1 MSTIETYQKIP
12 KNVATED
19 DLDFAFLRRT
29 GIAYIESM
37 GGGLWTDLNDHD
49 PGVTMLE
56 MLAYAITDLGARL
69 DLPIETLLA
78 SEDDPELRRQF
89 HRAEEILPSCPV
101 NELDYR
107 KLFIDIDGV
116 RNCWMVPFEAFLH
129 VDCVNEKLDYKPFD
143 SEVLEQTSFPIQG
156 INCLIVDY
164 EEDAIIADVNELI
177 YAAYH
182 ANRNLCEE
190 LVEIKPVVEKP
201 ISVCA
206 SMELE
211 RGADENLVH
220 AQVIDAIEQYF
231 ASDIRRYSLKEMK
244 EKGYRIDEIFEGPLL
259 ENGFIDTEELAN
271 SSLRSE
277 VRLSDI
283 INLIMD
289 IDGIISISRIEIKC
303 CCEGQGEGSDWLICL
318 DPFCKPVLAPWIP
331 GEEPLEDCDLKS
343 VFNYKKDV
351 LPVIVSPTLVQIEL
365 DAIQAER
372 DAQNALALLDRF
384 PVIPEGNVLE
394 IGETTTIMNDFP
406 ETYGIGLY
414 GLPGSAPESRK
425 AQAKQLKGYLLFFDQ
440 ILATYFAHLGSVKDL
455 FAMDAGNAPTY
466 FTQAIKDVRG
476 FDELVENYEQA
487 DDAVLSQELIEF
499 LDDNVA
505 RRNEILD
512 HLLARFAENFSDYA
526 FILMQMFDAA
536 TAEQDL
542 ITSKE
547 VFLSEYIQLSS
558 RRGKGFNCQGE
569 VWDTTNVSGVQ
580 HRVARLSGIED
591 YSRRDLISL
600 DLDWLLGTGPA
611 YYWRI
616 SNDAGTIDYMA
627 GRIPSNSKCEQIK
640 ESLIAI
646 DLVRAMDTNELF
658 TIINNGEL
666 VEGYTFG
673 AATFV
678 DAGNG
683 DFRFQILDGTT
694 VVAIGSELYEDI
706 NDAGFDLIST
716 INYLNTQEAIDRF
729 VLPIP
734 EESIFL
740 VEHLFLL
747 PTQQVVDDV
756 KATLPP
762 LDPPTEQSPE
772 GALPDLPWP
781 FLPICTDNCDDKCGI
796 DPYSFRASV
805 VIPGTAARFDN
816 ADFRNFLENLI
827 RQEMPS
833 HILPRI
839 CFIDPCQ
846 LETFQ
851 IAYKAFLEEKMV
863 GDVSESVLNAFL
875 DIFNKLQNIYPG
887 GRLFDCE
894 STDVSGSIILGRSN
908 I

>member
-12 KNVATED
+12 KNVASND

-78 SEDDPELRRQF
+78 SKDDPELRRQF
-89 HRAEEILPSCPV
+89 YRAEEILPSCPV

-107 KLFIDIDGV
+107 KLFIDIEGV
-116 RNCWMVPFEAFLH
+116 RNCWMVPFEAFLYA
-129 VDCVNEKLDYKPFD
+129 DCVNEKLDFQPFGP
-143 SEVLEQTSFPIQG
+143 EVLEQTSFPIQG

-164 EEDAIIADVNELI
+164 EEDAIINDVNDLI
-177 YAAYH
+177 RAAYD
-182 ANRNLCEE
+182 ANRNLCEQ

-201 ISVCA
+201 ISVCTNI
-206 SMELE
+206 ELE
-211 RGADENLVH
+211 RDADENHVH
-220 AQVIDAIEQYF
+220 AQIIDAIEQYF
-231 ASDIRRYSLKEMK
+231 ASDIQRYSLKEMK
-244 EKGYRIDEIFEGPLL
+244 EKGYRMDEIFEGPLL

-271 SSLRSE
+271 ASLRSE

-289 IDGIISISRIEIKC
+289 IEGIISITKIEIKC
-303 CCEGQGEGSDWLICL
+303 CCDNEGEGSDWLICL
-318 DPFCKPVLAPWIP
+318 DPFCKPVLAPWQP
-331 GEEPLEDCDLKS
+331 NEDPLGDCELKS

-351 LPVIVSPTLVQIEL
+351 LPVIVDPILVQ
-365 DAIQAER
+365 DALNTIKDER
-372 DAQNALALLDRF
+372 DAQNALALIDRF
-384 PVIPEGNVLE
+384 PEIPQGDILE

-414 GLPGSAPESRK
+414 GLPGTVPETRR

-440 ILATYFAHLGSVKDL
+440 ILATYFAHLGNIKNL

-476 FDELVENYEQA
+476 FDELVENYDQA
-487 DDAVLSQELIEF
+487 DDVALSEELISF
-499 LDDNVA
+499 LDENVA

-526 FILMQMFDAA
+526 FVLMQMFDTA
-536 TAEQDL
+536 TAEADL
-542 ITSKE
+542 IVSKE
-547 VFLSEYIQLSS
+547 VFLAEYIELSS
-558 RRGKGFNCQGE
+558 RRGKGYNCQGDA
-569 VWDTTNVSGVQ
+569 WDTTNVSGVQ
-580 HRVARLSGIED
+580 HRVARLSGVED
-591 YSRRDLISL
+591 YSRRDLISFAA
-600 DLDWLLGTGPA
+600 DWITDNGGTWSWA
-611 YYWRI
+611 I
-616 SNDAGTIDYMA
+616 TNDTGTINYVQSDGDLNSRCEAYKNSMRTID
-627 GRIPSNSKCEQIK
+627 RIRQ
-640 ESLIAI
+640 
-646 DLVRAMDTNELF
+646 MDSTEL
-658 TIINNGEL
+658 TDIINNGDL
-666 VEGYTFG
+666 VPGYRFG
-673 AATFV
+673 AAVFEVSENDPTF
-678 DAGNG
+678 
-683 DFRFQILDGTT
+683 FTFYILDGQERIA
-694 VVAIGSELYEDI
+694 VVSEEFEDI
-706 NDAGFDLIST
+706 NDVGFELVST
-716 INYLNTQEAIDRF
+716 INYLQTQAAIDRF
-729 VLPIP
+729 TPAIP
-734 EESIFL
+734 EEGMFL
-740 VEHLFLL
+740 IEHLFLL
-747 PTQQVVDDV
+747 PSQTVVEEV

-762 LDPPTEQSPE
+762 LDLDDSN
-772 GALPDLPWP
+772 DLPWP
-781 FLPICTDNCDDKCGI
+781 FLPICTDNCDDNCQL

-805 VIPGTAARFDN
+805 VISGTAERFDN

-827 RQEMPS
+827 RREMPS

-846 LETFQ
+846 LDTFQ
-851 IAYKAFLEEKMV
+851 TTYKAFLEEKRLGNV
-863 GDVSESVLNAFL
+863 TEPTLTAFL
-875 DIFNKLQNIYPG
+875 DIFKKLRNIYPG